1 MVRGGGERKEG
12 KNYSARIDG
21 MDAVFIE
28 FEKRK
33 TGARVPEPRA
43 PGKVV
48 MGDQWMEGDG

>member
-33 TGARVPEPRA
+33 TGARVPEPKGAWKGR
-43 PGKVV
+43 
-48 MGDQWMEGDG
+48 